1 MNRSR
6 TSITRVAETRATLLP
21 QVMSPK
27 SLRQFLEVLWKT
39 SYQLYDVR
47 REFGEQDQ
55 QAPIIEEVKEF
66 GQIGTQSLLDHE
78 MAEMSLVEKMSYLQS
93 QMHFDESMESIA
105 DSDLERWRVTKVA
118 DFTTVCPKSFWET
131 RCNGRS
137 GERGKCTNVSFIRRS

>member
-6 TSITRVAETRATLLP
+6 KEITRVAETRATPLP

-27 SLRQFLEVLWKT
+27 SCLSQFLEVLWKT
-39 SYQLYDVR
+39 SVNCMRD
-47 REFGEQDQ
+47 FGEQDQ

-93 QMHFDESMESIA
+93 QMHFDESMENIA
-105 DSDLERWRVTKVA
+105 DSDLE
-118 DFTTVCPKSFWET
+118 D
-131 RCNGRS
+131 
-137 GERGKCTNVSFIRRS
+137 GE